1 MSRSLTRAWAPVP
14 LKGQSS
20 RIAPR
25 FASTLRATSF
35 TGIGSVLVS
44 ITIVPRLADAPS
56 SAATS
61 ARAYAEG
68 SEVMTIS
75 VRRATSRGLLA
86 ATPPARACSARR
98 RGTTSKPVTR
108 NPERM
113 RFADIAE
120 PMIPSPIIPTV
131 CCFIAPSFSVDPSAN
146 TLPFSLKKGGGVAGP
161 GSNLLVGVDI
171 GGTFTDCVVLGRGG
185 DITATKAPSTP
196 GNFAEGM
203 LAAMQVAAERLGFS
217 FEKFCG
223 EIAVLTHGTTVG
235 TNALIQRKGAK
246 VGLITTQGHEDA
258 IHIMRG
264 SRGVSSRDIARVVHF
279 PSSQK
284 PVPIE
289 PKRLIEGVSERVDCF
304 GEVVVPLNE
313 SEAESAIGRLVEA
326 GVEAIGVCFLWS
338 FKYPRHEQ
346 RVKEMILNI
355 APNLFV
361 SCSTDIAP
369 KWGEY
374 ERVTAT
380 ALNAY
385 IGPVMAKYL
394 GNLDGQLK
402 KSGYRQ
408 PLQITQCGG
417 GSLARVDPAAK
428 TLAVGPE
435 SAGADPGPV
444 CYGKGGTIATVTDA
458 DVVLG
463 TINPDNFLGGRIKLD
478 KRKAVDSVQRIA
490 SALGLSLME
499 AASGIARIA
508 EFKMADIIRKTT
520 VEKGFDP
527 RDFVLFAFGG
537 AGPAHAGVF
546 ARELGV
552 QKVIVPQKEIASTWC
567 AFGAASA
574 DILHVYE
581 QVDIQASPFDA
592 ARVNA
597 SLEALETRANEQMD
611 RDGIAGPRR
620 HYQFSLDMRHKG
632 QINEVEVMLP
642 EKRVSGSLW
651 GPLHQRFYARYEQL
665 YGSGSSYG
673 EARLEIVT
681 LRLRATAAT
690 PRPKLSAT
698 KKLRA
703 KIDPKA
709 ARGKRQIYWSDLK
722 KSAATPILD
731 GAFLVPGNAV
741 KGPAVIETTDTTV
754 VVHPGRSLKVDAY
767 GNFEINFGKQA

>member
-1 MSRSLTRAWAPVP
+1 VA
-14 LKGQSS
+14 
-20 RIAPR
+20 R
-25 FASTLRATSF
+25 F
-35 TGIGSVLVS
+35 
-44 ITIVPRLADAPS
+44 
-56 SAATS
+56 
-61 ARAYAEG
+61 
-68 SEVMTIS
+68 
-75 VRRATSRGLLA
+75 
-86 ATPPARACSARR
+86 
-98 RGTTSKPVTR
+98 
-108 NPERM
+108 
-113 RFADIAE
+113 
-120 PMIPSPIIPTV
+120 
-131 CCFIAPSFSVDPSAN
+131 
-146 TLPFSLKKGGGVAGP
+146 
-161 GSNLLVGVDI
+161 LVGVDI

-185 DITATKAPSTP
+185 GITATKAPSTP

-203 LAAMQVAAERLGFS
+203 LAAMRVAAERLGLP
-217 FEKFCG
+217 FEQFCR

-246 VGLITTQGHEDA
+246 VGLITTKGHEDA

-264 SRGVSSRDIARVVHF
+264 SRGVSSRDIAKVVHF

-284 PVPIE
+284 PVPIV
-289 PKRLIEGVSERVDCF
+289 PKRLIEGISERVDCF

-313 SEAESAIGRLVEA
+313 TEAEAAIRRLLDA
-326 GVEAIGVCFLWS
+326 RVEAIGVCFLWS
-338 FKYPRHEQ
+338 FKYPQHE
-346 RVKEMILNI
+346 RRLKEMIRDI
-355 APNLFV
+355 APQVFV
-361 SCSTDIAP
+361 SCSVDIAP

-385 IGPVMAKYL
+385 IGPVMARYL

-402 KSGYRQ
+402 KSGYGQ

-417 GSLARVDPAAK
+417 GSISVDRAMESPLLTLDSGPVSGVTGSVYLGRLMDCPNIITTDMGGTSFDVGIIYEGQPAYSFVSNVAQYEYFLPKVDIQAIGSGGGSLARVNAAAK
-428 TLAVGPE
+428 TLGVGPE

-463 TINPDNFLGGRIKLD
+463 YINPENFLGGRIKLD
-478 KRKAVDSVQRIA
+478 RKQAVESVQGIA

-552 QKVIVPQKEIASTWC
+552 QKVVIPQKEIASTWC

-581 QVDIQASPFDA
+581 QADIQVSPFDA
-592 ARVNA
+592 TRVNA
-597 SLEALETRANEQMD
+597 VLDALEKKANAQMD
-611 RDGIAGPRR
+611 RDGIARPRR
-620 HYQFSLDMRHKG
+620 GYRYSLDMRHKG

-642 EKRVSGSLW
+642 EKRLAKNFRE
-651 GPLHQRFYARYEQL
+651 PLRRRFTARYEQL
-665 YGSGSSYG
+665 YGHGSSYG

-681 LRLRATAAT
+681 MRLRATAAT
-690 PRPKLSAT
+690 PRPKLSRAR
-698 KKLRA
+698 KLSER
-703 KIDPKA
+703 IDPKA
-709 ARGKRQIYWSDLK
+709 GRGMHDIWWPDLR
-722 KSAATPILD
+722 KSAVTPIYD
-731 GAFLVPGNAV
+731 GALLVPGNV
-741 KGPAVIETTDTTV
+741 IKGPAIIETTDTTV
-754 VVHPGRSLKVDAY
+754 VVHPALALRVDAF
-767 GNFEINFGKQA
+767 GNFEITFRRD